1 MKRRRKLSNIYQQ
14 PLWIIGEER
23 GQVAVSLGD
32 GVFILF
38 LGEWWGNIFSD
49 GMENNSIA
57 FAYFAE
63 VTF

>member
-1 MKRRRKLSNIYQQ
+1 MKRRRKLSNIYQH
-14 PLWIIGEER
+14 PLWIIVEER

-38 LGEWWGNIFSD
+38 FGGGGAIFFLMAKVNI
-49 GMENNSIA
+49 SIA

>member
-1 MKRRRKLSNIYQQ
+1 MKRRRKLSNIYQH

-38 LGEWWGNIFSD
+38 LGGGVFSL
-49 GMENNSIA
+49 GFGGYEKPMPS
-57 FAYFAE
+57 
-63 VTF
+63 VGRKT